1 MIVGIGSDLIDI
13 RRIRNTLDRFGDRF
27 THRCFTETERARA
40 DRRVRRAETY
50 AKRFA
55 AKEACAKALGTG
67 LRRGVFW
74 KDMGVVNL
82 PGGKPTMALT
92 GGAAQRLADLLPE
105 GMEGRIDVSITDE
118 PPLAQVIVVISAVPG
133 GTGA

>member
-13 RRIRNTLDRFGDRF
+13 RRIRNTLDRYGDRF
-27 THRCFTETERARA
+27 THRCFTETERAKA
-40 DRRVRRAETY
+40 DRRLRRAETY